1 MNGLNRVLHFVKE
14 EKIWKQIQTAAL
26 YGIPWALFFS
36 EALSSVLV
44 IVFALPLLFFSN
56 RLKNNAVLRKM
67 WPFFLIFGLIFV
79 SGFWSGNTE
88 RWLGLLRVNL
98 PYLIMPVAF
107 CLWPENLSCRADR
120 TVTQFFWAGSVL
132 GIYIIFLI
140 LRGGEAWTGH
150 ISQGGYLPVPVH
162 HVRTSLFLA
171 VGVLVG
177 WHILGSARPAIFR
190 RLSLG
195 AMLILLI
202 GLHLLAVRTGLVLAY
217 AGTLIYFLLSDKYRG
232 KTGILAFL
240 GMAVVLAGAFLW
252 SPSLSEKWKYWKE
265 DRENMSSRSWAFYS
279 DAMRWKSNELGLDII
294 LEHPWLGVG
303 MGDVKEEMTLRF
315 LEKEDVYSDHYPHNQ
330 WLTVAA
336 GTGMAGVVIFS
347 FILGVLAVRQWRRD
361 PLYLALF
368 LIFTGS
374 CLVENTILSSLGAI
388 AFVTVF
394 LISSSFSVAGSRQ
407 GELSGTFPVFH
418 AENHSENKA
427 ADMRPP
433 GHSL

>member
-1 MNGLNRVLHFVKE
+1 MNGLNRALHFVKE
-14 EKIWKQIQTAAL
+14 EKTWRQIQTAAL

-36 EALSSVLV
+36 EALSSLLV
-44 IVFALPLLFFSN
+44 IVFALPLLVFPH
-56 RLKNNAVLRKM
+56 RLRNNAALRKM

-79 SGFWSGNTE
+79 SGFWSGNTG

-98 PYLIMPVAF
+98 PYLIMPAAF
-107 CLWPENLSCRADR
+107 CLWPEDLSRRADR
-120 TVTQFFWAGSVL
+120 ITAQFFWAGSVL

-140 LRGGEAWTGH
+140 LSGGEIWAGH

-162 HVRTSLFLA
+162 HVRTGLFLA
-171 VGVLVG
+171 VGVLAG
-177 WHILGSARPAIFR
+177 WHILGTARPGIFR

-202 GLHLLAVRTGLVLAY
+202 GLHLLAVRTGLILAY
-217 AGTLIYFLLSDKYRG
+217 AGTLIYFLLDEKYRG

-240 GMAVVLAGAFLW
+240 GMTAVLAAAFLW
-252 SPSLSEKWKYWKE
+252 SPSLSEKWEYWKE
-265 DRENMSSRSWAFYS
+265 DRENISGRSWAFYS
-279 DAMRWKSNELGLDII
+279 DAMRWKSNELGLEII
-294 LEHPWLGVG
+294 SEHPWLGVG
-303 MGDVKEEMTLRF
+303 AGDVKEEMILRF

-336 GTGMAGVVIFS
+336 GTGIAGVVIFS
-347 FILGVLAVRQWRRD
+347 FLLGVLAVRQWHRD
-361 PLYLALF
+361 SLYFVVF
-368 LIFTGS
+368 LIFIGS

-394 LISSSFSVAGSRQ
+394 LLSPGLYQGKLPGS
-407 GELSGTFPVFH
+407 FPVFD
-418 AENHSENKA
+418 AEDQSENKA